1 MTIVRAFS
9 GSMTALLCRVS
20 CALGLAVE
28 SRTLSGRL
36 AALPA
41 LPASIPGP
49 APLAGGGGGVI
60 FLPAAPL
67 RNRHRGW
74 RTRPESPARRH
85 VRARSLPARLG
96 RLACERR
103 ASAAI
108 ELAIGAVA
116 ILTVAAVAF
125 DLYSLTRANAAGARV
140 AAIMADYVS
149 RESAPDGDEMAALGK
164 FLHGQ
169 EFGMPST
176 LVFVISAVHQP
187 PGDDDPAKEL
197 WSDDNIR
204 VGEAEDA
211 ATLTQ
216 ECKSRGKSGWQAAV
230 LGEDATLTL
239 KTNDVVI
246 VVEVC
251 ASLLREG
258 RLSKMVAGNLYRVH
272 ALPARGIGGKPAEP
286 TYAAEIEDAAASR
299 AWTISARWPS
309 SKSALFP
316 S

>member
-1 MTIVRAFS
+1 M
-9 GSMTALLCRVS
+9 
-20 CALGLAVE
+20 
-28 SRTLSGRL
+28 
-36 AALPA
+36 
-41 LPASIPGP
+41 
-49 APLAGGGGGVI
+49 I
-60 FLPAAPL
+60 FLPAALL

-74 RTRPESPARRH
+74 RTRPESPARRQ
-85 VRARSLPARLG
+85 VRARSLSALIG

-176 LVFVISAVHQP
+176 LVYVISAVHQP

-197 WSDDNIR
+197 WSDDKIR

-216 ECKSRGKSGWQAAV
+216 ECKSRGKNGWQAAV

-286 TYAAEIEDAAASR
+286 TYAAEIEDAAVPRADGMGAVASLQERSIPVLKR
-299 AWTISARWPS
+299 AASDSDVTATL
-309 SKSALFP
+309 AEVA
-316 S
+316 